1 MNVRGIPFVL
11 LFAACDTDPAVGR
24 APDVVEAQQPAK
36 VVAAASAKPDT
47 APRRVYGPG
56 DFALD
61 KCAKRA
67 GGDIVGAA
75 CGGGFTVFGP
85 YVEAP
90 ANSDVEFVLEVEPS
104 SDATVVAD
112 VVSDVGSVFHAATPP
127 VLVKKG
133 ERRWTGVR
141 VHLFSHATKLE
152 ARVAV
157 NADGKPVDY
166 KIRGLALNVR

>member
-1 MNVRGIPFVL
+1 MNVRGIPFVGL
-11 LFAACDTDPAVGR
+11 LVACDTDPAVGR
-24 APDVVEAQQPAK
+24 APGVVENQPKAQ
-36 VVAAASAKPDT
+36 VAAAESTKPDT

-56 DFALD
+56 DIALD
-61 KCAKRA
+61 KCAKLA

-90 ANSDVEFVLEVEPS
+90 SNSDVEFVLEVEPS

-112 VVSDVGSVFHAATPP
+112 VVSDVGRVFHAATPP
-127 VLVKKG
+127 LLVKKA
-133 ERRWTGVR
+133 EKRWLGVR

-152 ARVAV
+152 ARVSV